1 MSAARHLHRLAENE
15 SAHCTQKRRQLVQFQ
30 RSTLRGVYFRV
41 FDVIACHGYK
51 EISRVDSCNTIALLF
66 IATVSRPARAG
77 LRNRIKFLIQV
88 TLYDDVRARARGN
101 DVCHVI
107 PREITADI
115 VRTRVS

>member
-15 SAHCTQKRRQLVQFQ
+15 SAHCTQKRRQLVQLQ

-51 EISRVDSCNTIALLF
+51 EISRIDSCNTLLF

-77 LRNRIKFLIQV
+77 LRNRIKFRIQV
-88 TLYDDVRARARGN
+88 YIHYNSDDARARA
-101 DVCHVI
+101 
-107 PREITADI
+107 EMT
-115 VRTRVS
+115 